1 MKKSAVLLLVILMA
15 LATACA
21 PAATEP
27 RRLSL
32 PSQPRPVHRPLRL
45 SLRAGEKGV
54 IAVSL
59 PALDNPLMLALK
71 DAFVNTF
78 GEEYDVQV
86 SSADGNPNTQAT
98 QVENYT
104 GMVPKLMF
112 VMAVEA
118 SSLLPKLEAARAAG
132 IPVMVVGGE
141 PGESG
146 RDAVMKIDQFLA
158 GEYAALMAKNW
169 VEENYPDA
177 PDGSIE
183 TAVFTSTLNTE
194 AAERSSGLLM
204 ISEPF
209 LKNSKGEY
217 IDAAGTPI
225 SDDKGSYVAGK
236 SEADRVPNPVYVPAV
251 KIVQTPAAEMFQA
264 GQTAMQNVLTT
275 NPNVKLVLAYASDG
289 GAGASQAI
297 MDEVAKGANSVIQ
310 DLAKVAVFG
319 VGMFGPE
326 ADAIIASSKGE
337 GAFRGAVAF
346 GGGDLPG
353 TTVGHCQQDPQWR
366 RVPRNHLGSAG
377 IGDGGQRRALR
388 RADAQLG
395 GHQRDAVAFRGLGM
409 GGGRRPLTCP
419 AAPTLDTK
427 GWELEPTRVSPQPF
441 LLEPGRRVVA
451 HCAPLSLR
459 FWGVELSGCL
469 SGPTHE
475 GAE

>member
-1 MKKSAVLLLVILMA
+1 MKKSAILLLVVVMA

-21 PAATEP
+21 PAATAEP
-27 RRLSL
+27 AAPAEPAATSA
-32 PSQPRPVHRPLRL
+32 PAAPPESG
-45 SLRAGEKGV
+45 AGEKGV

-78 GEEYDVQV
+78 GAEYDVQV

-225 SDDKGSYVAGK
+225 SDDKGSYVSGK

-337 GAFRGAVAF
+337 GVFRGAVAF

-353 TTVGHCQQDPQWR
+353 TTVDIARKILSGGEFPEITWDP
-366 RVPRNHLGSAG
+366 L
-377 IGDGGQRRALR
+377 AL
-388 RADAQLG
+388 AT
-395 GHQRDAVAFRGLGM
+395 VANG
-409 GGGRRPLTCP
+409 
-419 AAPTLDTK
+419 
-427 GWELEPTRVSPQPF
+427 
-441 LLEPGRRVVA
+441 
-451 HCAPLSLR
+451 
-459 FWGVELSGCL
+459 ELSVVPMPN
-469 SGPTHE
+469 SGVISGTP
-475 GAE
+475 

>member
-1 MKKSAVLLLVILMA
+1 
-15 LATACA
+15 
-21 PAATEP
+21 
-27 RRLSL
+27 
-32 PSQPRPVHRPLRL
+32 
-45 SLRAGEKGV
+45 
-54 IAVSL
+54 
-59 PALDNPLMLALK
+59 
-71 DAFVNTF
+71 
-78 GEEYDVQV
+78 
-86 SSADGNPNTQAT
+86 
-98 QVENYT
+98 
-104 GMVPKLMF
+104 VPKLMF

-158 GEYAALMAKNW
+158 GEYAAMMAKNW

-225 SDDKGSYVAGK
+225 SDDKGTYVAGK

-297 MDEVAKGANSVIQ
+297 MDEVAKGANSVIK

-337 GAFRGAVAF
+337 GVFRGAVAF
-346 GGGDLPG
+346 GCGDLPG
-353 TTVGHCQQDPQWR
+353 TTVDIARKILSGGEFPEITWDP
-366 RVPRNHLGSAG
+366 L
-377 IGDGGQRRALR
+377 AL
-388 RADAQLG
+388 A
-395 GHQRDAVAFRGLGM
+395 
-409 GGGRRPLTCP
+409 T
-419 AAPTLDTK
+419 
-427 GWELEPTRVSPQPF
+427 
-441 LLEPGRRVVA
+441 VVN
-451 HCAPLSLR
+451 
-459 FWGVELSGCL
+459 GELSVVPMPN
-469 SGPTHE
+469 SGVISGTP
-475 GAE
+475 